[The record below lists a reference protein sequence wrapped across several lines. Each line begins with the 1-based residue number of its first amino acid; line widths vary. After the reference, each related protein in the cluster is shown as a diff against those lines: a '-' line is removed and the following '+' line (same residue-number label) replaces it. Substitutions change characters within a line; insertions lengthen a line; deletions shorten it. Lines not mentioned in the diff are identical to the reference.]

1 MASVGMKGLR
11 YALLNTT
18 GTTYGIPKIM
28 GGAINASISPNFAEA
43 SLYADDTLKEYI
55 SSFQSATVSLT
66 VDDDDDAVFSELLG
80 KTIDDETGVVS
91 SNINDNPPYVAFGYI
106 VTKIK
111 NNVQKWR
118 AQFFPKIKFK
128 PFVPEASTK
137 GDSIEFSPITIEGM
151 TVANDIGI
159 WESHIEVASEADAI
173 EELENFFKNGGGI

>member
-1 MASVGMKGLR
+1 M
-11 YALLNTT
+11 
-18 GTTYGIPKIM
+18 
-28 GGAINASISPNFAEA
+28 
-43 SLYADDTLKEYI
+43 
-55 SSFQSATVSLT
+55 
-66 VDDDDDAVFSELLG
+66 
-80 KTIDDETGVVS
+80 VVS
-91 SNINDNPPYVAFGYI
+91 SSINDNPPYVGFGYV

-137 GDSIEFSPITIEGM
+137 SDSIEFSPITIEGM

-173 EELENFFKNGGGI
+173 EELENFFASGGNLGA